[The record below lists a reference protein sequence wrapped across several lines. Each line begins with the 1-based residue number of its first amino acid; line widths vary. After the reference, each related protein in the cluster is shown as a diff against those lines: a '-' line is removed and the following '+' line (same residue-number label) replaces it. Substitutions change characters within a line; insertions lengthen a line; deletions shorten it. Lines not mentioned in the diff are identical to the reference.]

1 MLGVSECSHLPI
13 VKVAI
18 LAQGDDAA
26 GGSIESSRSN
36 PPAKRLYERK
46 GFHGV
51 GQGNGPLGLALIKDL
66 R

>member
-26 GGSIESSRSN
+26 GDRSKVRVAT
-36 PPAKRLYERK
+36 PAKRLYERK

>member
-26 GGSIESSRSN
+26 GDRSKVRVAT